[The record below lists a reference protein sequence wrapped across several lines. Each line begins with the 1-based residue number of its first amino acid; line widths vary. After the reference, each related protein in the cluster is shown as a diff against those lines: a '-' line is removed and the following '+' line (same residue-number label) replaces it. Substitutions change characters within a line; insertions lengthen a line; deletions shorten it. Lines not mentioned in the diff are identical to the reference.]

1 MSTGYRRVTKIRGIP
16 KKRAL
21 HSKWKSTVRA
31 LQREDGSKCVVD
43 EEMRLLAA
51 NLYAN
56 LFTSEESSM
65 DVDRIASH
73 RESGFMMT

>member
-1 MSTGYRRVTKIRGIP
+1 MTKIGGIS
-16 KKRAL
+16 KNRASHRKR
-21 HSKWKSTVRA
+21 KNTVRA